1 MSLLFTPLTRTASD
15 SMNRAR
21 GAMPGASPDADGTET
36 SDYGSGDDEDSLTQS
51 MKQLR
56 MEVRGSSPS
65 LSVTDL
71 MSNTKSK
78 VDMFFSQRTTS
89 QVMYKSEDL
98 RQDQLVVQMITL
110 IDRLWKSV
118 NLDLRLTPYRVLATG
133 PDDGLVEFIE
143 HTSTLT
149 DVLKDYNQ
157 DIRSY
162 FREHSPDPKAEFG
175 IDAEVMETFIRSSA
189 GYCVITYILGIGDR
203 HLENLM
209 LKPTGHLLHIDFGFI
224 FGKDPKPMPAPMRLT
239 KEMVQCMGG
248 KDSVGFAAF
257 QRYCCQGYNI
267 LRYKAPLILSL
278 LNLLKDSGIK
288 DFCVTQNANQVI
300 EQVKEKLRLDL
311 SVEDEASAEEYL
323 KAKLE
328 DSVSAIMPVL
338 MDMVHGAAV
347 ATR

>member
-1 MSLLFTPLTRTASD
+1 MRDSLGFRVVIRSD
-15 SMNRAR
+15 S
-21 GAMPGASPDADGTET
+21 
-36 SDYGSGDDEDSLTQS
+36 GSES
-51 MKQLR
+51 
-56 MEVRGSSPS
+56 
-65 LSVTDL
+65 
-71 MSNTKSK
+71 
-78 VDMFFSQRTTS
+78 
-89 QVMYKSEDL
+89 
-98 RQDQLVVQMITL
+98 
-110 IDRLWKSV
+110 
-118 NLDLRLTPYRVLATG
+118 
-133 PDDGLVEFIE
+133 
-143 HTSTLT
+143 
-149 DVLKDYNQ
+149 
-157 DIRSY
+157 
-162 FREHSPDPKAEFG
+162 EFG

-311 SVEDEASAEEYL
+311 SVEDEASAEEHL